1 MEKTKREKLFKF
13 PALTNRSTGPDVV
26 DCLVNDQRNLTF
38 LLLCIFL
45 SRDYPLAFSV
55 EIPNFFYAQCQE
67 NFDFWS
73 KIDHLSKYMA
83 I

>member
-1 MEKTKREKLFKF
+1 MEKTKSGGLFKF
-13 PALTNRSTGPDVV
+13 LAPTNQSTGPDLV
-26 DCLVNDQRNLTF
+26 DRLVNDQRNLTF

-45 SRDYPLAFSV
+45 SRDSPLAFLV

-73 KIDHLSKYMA
+73 KIDHLSKYMS